1 MVIGFGVNVHLEA
14 AALPVPSA
22 TSLALQASEAALR
35 GPLSRTEVVR
45 SCLTALGELY
55 LTWQG
60 GESDEELAASYR
72 ARCATIGRR
81 VRVELVRGPPME
93 GIATGV
99 DSGGR
104 LVVRIDSRVQVV
116 GAGDVIHLRSV

>member
-1 MVIGFGVNVHLEA
+1 
-14 AALPVPSA
+14 VPSA
-22 TSLALQASEAALR
+22 TSLALQASDAALR

-55 LTWQG
+55 LSWQG
-60 GESDEELAASYR
+60 RETDEELAASYR
-72 ARCATIGRR
+72 ARCSTIGRL

-93 GIATGV
+93 GTATGV
-99 DSGGR
+99 DAGGR
-104 LVVRIDSRVQVV
+104 LVVRTDTGVQIV